1 MEDPFDDAAN
11 AEVVP
16 RMAGAVVIMD
26 ESNAEGEGGT
36 SSSSTPPQLKNN
48 RQCTMV
54 RAVAV
59 NAADIANAH
68 ELARENDINIRARRF
83 NERRDWLVREAF
95 KHEIGK
101 EVPQR
106 AEKKLHPHQCKQK

>member
-1 MEDPFDDAAN
+1 
-11 AEVVP
+11 
-16 RMAGAVVIMD
+16 
-26 ESNAEGEGGT
+26 
-36 SSSSTPPQLKNN
+36 
-48 RQCTMV
+48 MV
-54 RAVAV
+54 LAV

-68 ELARENDINIRARRF
+68 KLARTAWRF

-106 AEKKLHPHQCKQK
+106 AEKKLRPYQCKQKDNPEKELKSSVQDKKEWMSKAFKKDGGEGQLQKGIR

>member
-1 MEDPFDDAAN
+1 
-11 AEVVP
+11 
-16 RMAGAVVIMD
+16 
-26 ESNAEGEGGT
+26 
-36 SSSSTPPQLKNN
+36 
-48 RQCTMV
+48 MV
-54 RAVAV
+54 LAV

-68 ELARENDINIRARRF
+68 ELARENDINIRAWRF

-106 AEKKLHPHQCKQK
+106 AEKKLRPYQCKQKDNPEKELKSSVQDKKEWMSKAFKKDGGEGQLQKGIR